1 MKYKTLLESNYQ
13 IVFNPTE
20 SVGDSTV
27 PIFCLNWNK
36 ENYKTEIGNILNNKG
51 NKSKSVEKPA
61 LIALYSDGHEEI
73 VDIAKVIVCI
83 LIENKSV
90 PAQVAICEPITS
102 SDSSANV
109 YVVKTVIK
117 SDAEKSPYDSI
128 RRQAY
133 YIPDI
138 TEKEVSRFEEEF
150 CSDKKLSG
158 LQKSRKMQKNNDI
171 DFFPFELFIPDTL
184 ANTKCKETM
193 FSVYLNLLI
202 NREVS
207 SRDYACRI
215 SKIHVSFVHGIH
227 SDTFYDL
234 APVLHNS
241 GMLDRL
247 ALLIARS
254 IFEKY
259 GRQNLSGLLLVGYEK
274 QTRLLIL
281 KIQKILNSVKTKRQK
296 DVPYAMYLHDD
307 ENDYISFAP
316 KSQNVKAECAVFV
329 MPWSITLTWLCDMV
343 SLLNKTLSNKEAI
356 SIDDGWLGK
365 SMSICILLEGT
376 GKVGN
381 NVYWEKSESK
391 SYIPI
396 KCIDAKSE
404 DIERIDICYLLD
416 TNHGDLDNKQ
426 PVITDWCELARCVS
440 EADPDQI
447 TEEER
452 IKLKTLLN
460 LPPVY
465 PDKTNLY
472 LETVV
477 KESGPNT
484 YNHPVDIVND
494 KSKEERLQALLGCV
508 TYSHINRNNEHFR
521 YYIDYRK
528 YVRNSEESILTW
540 LKEIGPK
547 YSGSNDSSYNIVLS
561 PLSNKNS
568 RFLNAVVEK
577 VFDGNCRLIQIPFDE
592 MDDESII
599 SRYSYIVQELE
610 HIATAQQ
617 QNNVK
622 LYYVYNAVNSRKH
635 ISRGL
640 EIYRV
645 LCQRVRG
652 YINIEKNKYDA
663 VFLLHSN
670 AISSFMGNY
679 VTEPKENVHVYL
691 KLSIP
696 VGNNAFGNCITCNQ
710 LDTYEYLRKSASS
723 SRLMKEYN
731 RLSEKYKPR
740 TDREYDSFI
749 DVLHDK
755 THSYFSW
762 LKKWVYR
769 AEQMPGIETLNL
781 LGAEIKLEH
790 FRDVYKIIA
799 SRFDE
804 ERQLV
809 KQLTRK
815 DTSFAL
821 RYDAISVLQ
830 KNIEEHAICDFD
842 SNGKMFELGTY
853 GYPNLESF
861 KNGSKRSKCR
871 FILKKLVDLRN
882 YLRLRCLNDAYDA
895 VIDCNQHSV
904 ATDKLLSEITLKCRQ
919 LDEEYGSRIGNSIL
933 HEIKID
939 IIIGYI
945 KVISRPPFTNQYHLY
960 HAAFD
965 ILRSM
970 LSLCAGT
977 SDSLSK
983 SKGFSYLLTL
993 LSEKRYKYS
1002 AAQYRLYNCLAQ
1014 RLADMQDIKLVS
1026 EKFLPKII
1034 TKYYRHLLTCF
1045 GNMADAA
1052 TDDYAFWNELPTKE
1066 KVMFDIVRATKWLST
1081 AYPSKDYCII
1091 VEENLKN
1098 RSKKQSDTMTE
1109 LYASLFLENTGLLY
1123 STLEWH
1129 RTRCIESGSSSGS
1142 LETAISAAT
1151 SRPSSRYHWLHLFAE
1166 AADEAADEAAGE
1178 ALKNKIE
1185 TIYKL
1190 FDLLCKL
1197 DEGVIVGGGTQ
1208 PDGVIKDWQYPYEYE
1223 EVCNTLKTIADADDC
1238 FIVYSKNTESKLCSR
1253 SSFRVINNSIEAGI
1267 NLDEINRCISEKK
1280 MITDSVYYSEG
1291 PNNTAVILLEIQ
1303 LNEGW
1308 NKDGSI
1314 YIVMSVDELRNR
1326 KQYKDDKE
1334 GNFSRLITARNI
1346 LCLRNRLY
1354 KVLQR
1359 DVSVLMR
1366 FPNEYWY
1373 VKKYSDASET
1383 KTTGILHISDLH
1395 LSYKN
1400 EKQVLNLLEVWGK
1413 RIKDKELNKRVDIL
1427 AITGDAVHCGCSAYE
1442 LETRYELAEKIIK
1455 SIAVMLWGDEST
1467 GLISHDW
1474 QKRIIIIPG
1483 NHDYASMNE
1492 LASQLGTRATEVGV
1506 PAKDEGSAMAK
1517 FSYYLNFIRKLLNVN
1532 IGELIDNNLYEVRT
1546 YRQLNMRVYS
1556 INTSAKANMLRTN
1569 RFSADSNL
1577 MKKIMLPEVDGIRH
1591 HIVLMHHPVE
1601 DDVYNGSKKLKK
1613 VPIEEQYSEYDNQ
1626 DGSLNY
1632 IIAAH
1637 APINRVYNAI
1647 HSFIQKCAIGNL
1659 TEEEKK
1665 DEFKKM
1671 HECRITPDYSKI
1683 YKGTFTEKLIKRIES
1698 IGENGF
1704 WADSWLNETML
1715 SIYKDCEAGRHD
1727 TNSLRKE
1734 TAEIVKA
1741 IHAGGDN
1748 RRVKILAGHMHDWYE
1763 YTKAFFVDTT
1773 EMAVE
1778 DERKTA
1784 VCPLEVAS
1792 QFVPTQTQIPT
1803 EKGAETEYLHK
1814 INFALM
1820 ELSQNDKEESD
1831 CLWEYKWA
1839 YSSEKKDGLD
1849 ASETTVFSSKKHYET
1864 CSNYK
1869 YWKRI
1874 RE

>member
-73 VDIAKVIVCI
+73 VDIAKAIVCI

-102 SDSSANV
+102 SDSSTNV

-158 LQKSRKMQKNNDI
+158 LQKSRKMPKNNDI

-207 SRDYACRI
+207 SKDYACRI

-281 KIQKILNSVKTKRQK
+281 KIQKILNSVKTRRQK

-316 KSQNVKAECAVFV
+316 ESQNVKAECAVFV

-343 SLLNKTLSNKEAI
+343 SLLKTKMTINDVFLQ
-356 SIDDGWLGK
+356 K

-617 QNNVK
+617 QNSVK
-622 LYYVYNAVNSRKH
+622 LYYVYNAANSRKH

-645 LCQRVRG
+645 LCQKVHEN
-652 YINIEKNKYDA
+652 INIEKNKYDA

-670 AISSFMGNY
+670 AISSFIGNY

-723 SRLMKEYN
+723 SRLMKEYY

-740 TDREYDSFI
+740 TDREYDFFI
-749 DVLHDK
+749 DVLHEK

-769 AEQMPGIETLNL
+769 AEQMPAIETLNIF
-781 LGAEIKLEH
+781 GSEIKLEY
-790 FRDVYKIIA
+790 FRDVYNTIA
-799 SRFDE
+799 RRFDK
-804 ERQLV
+804 ERQCV
-809 KQLTRK
+809 EQLTRK
-815 DTSFAL
+815 DTSGAS
-821 RYDAISVLQ
+821 RYDEISVLQ
-830 KNIEEHAICDFD
+830 RDIEKQTIYDFA
-842 SNGKMFELGTY
+842 SKGKTFEIGTD

-861 KNGSKRSKCR
+861 KNGSERSKYR
-871 FILKKLVDLRN
+871 FILDKVVDLRN

-895 VIDCNQHSV
+895 VIDCDQHSV
-904 ATDKLLSEITLKCRQ
+904 ATDKLLGEISHKCKQ
-919 LDEEYGSRIGNSIL
+919 LDEEYGAKIGNSIIL

-939 IIIGYI
+939 IIISYI
-945 KVISRPPFTNQYHLY
+945 KVISRPPFTNQYHLC
-960 HAAFD
+960 HAAFN

-983 SKGFSYLLTL
+983 ARGFSYLSTL

-1002 AAQYRLYNCLAQ
+1002 AAQYRLYNCIAQ
-1014 RLADMQDIKLVS
+1014 RLADMQDIKLIS
-1026 EKFLPKII
+1026 EEFPQKII

-1066 KVMFDIVRATKWLST
+1066 KVLFDIVRATKWLST
-1081 AYPSKDYCII
+1081 AYPSKGYCII
-1091 VEENLKN
+1091 VEKNLN
-1098 RSKKQSDTMTE
+1098 NHFKKSYAMSE
-1109 LYASLFLENTGLLY
+1109 PYASLFLENTGLLY

-1142 LETAISAAT
+1142 LETAISAAA

-1166 AADEAADEAAGE
+1166 ASDEAAGE

-1253 SSFRVINNSIEAGI
+1253 SSFRIINNSIEAGI
-1267 NLDEINRCISEKK
+1267 SLDEINRCISEKK

-1334 GNFSRLITARNI
+1334 GNSSRLITARNI

-1413 RIKDKELNKRVDIL
+1413 RIKDKKLNKRVDIL
-1427 AITGDAVHCGCSAYE
+1427 AITGDVVHCGCSAYE

-1492 LASQLGTRATEVGV
+1492 LAAQLGTRATEVGV

-1601 DDVYNGSKKLKK
+1601 DDMYDGGKKLKK
-1613 VPIEEQYSEYDNQ
+1613 VLIKKQYNEYDNQ
-1626 DGSLNY
+1626 FGCLNY
-1632 IIAAH
+1632 IIAAY
-1637 APINRVYNAI
+1637 APINGVYKAI
-1647 HSFIQKCAIGNL
+1647 HSFMHKCAVGNL
-1659 TEEEKK
+1659 TGKEKERLFRQMRAYIESLPGDK
-1665 DEFKKM
+1665 SYD
-1671 HECRITPDYSKI
+1671 
-1683 YKGTFTEKLIKRIES
+1683 GTFTEKLTKRIK
-1698 IGENGF
+1698 NADDDGF

-1715 SIYKDCEAGRHD
+1715 SIYKDCEAGIHD

-1741 IHAGGDN
+1741 IHEGEDN
-1748 RRVKILAGHMHDWYE
+1748 RRVKVLAGHMHDWYA
-1763 YTKAFFVDTT
+1763 YTKAFFVDGHRT
-1773 EMAVE
+1773 E
-1778 DERKTA
+1778 

-1792 QFVPTQTQIPT
+1792 QFVPTPT
-1803 EKGAETEYLHK
+1803 PLKKGGKKKYLHT
-1814 INFALM
+1814 INFALV
-1820 ELSQNDKEESD
+1820 ELSQNDKNTQD
-1831 CLWEYKWA
+1831 RLWEYAWNYRSKEEA
-1839 YSSEKKDGLD
+1839 GKGATKASDLD
-1849 ASETTVFSSKKHYET
+1849 KTAQYET
-1864 CSNYK
+1864 CPTGNS
-1869 YWKRI
+1869 WIKR
-1874 RE
+1874 